1 MMEELLKFFVLL
13 FVVVE
18 PITLVPVF
26 AGLTEGAS
34 DAYRRK
40 MSFKAVAVSGVVLAL
55 FALGGGAFI
64 DMMGISIDAFR
75 IAGGVMLFLIALE
88 MVFARESGTKIT
100 AEEKTEVQQ
109 RADISVF
116 PLAFPFI
123 AGPGALATVLLTFG
137 TLKPD
142 PVMTAGLLGVIAA
155 VLVITLVLMLLTPI
169 VNRAMGVTG
178 AHVVS
183 RLAGVVLAALAVQF
197 MIDGLKGAFGDELL
211 GTSAAALQMV
221 PGYLTGGG

>member
-1 MMEELLKFFVLL
+1 
-13 FVVVE
+13 
-18 PITLVPVF
+18 
-26 AGLTEGAS
+26 
-34 DAYRRK
+34 
-40 MSFKAVAVSGVVLAL
+40 L
-55 FALGGGAFI
+55 FALGGAWFI
-64 DMMGISIDAFR
+64 RVMGISIDAFR

-100 AEEKTEVQQ
+100 SEEKTEVQQ

-142 PVMTAGLLGVIAA
+142 AVLTAGLL
-155 VLVITLVLMLLTPI
+155 LVIVLILAITLALMLLTPL
-169 VNRAMGVTG
+169 VNRVMGVTG

-197 MIDGLKGAFGDELL
+197 MIDGLKGAFA
-211 GTSAAALQMV
+211 S
-221 PGYLTGGG
+221 

>member
-1 MMEELLKFFVLL
+1 MDELLKFFVLL

-18 PITLVPVF
+18 PVTLVPVF
-26 AGLTEGAS
+26 ASLTDGAS
-34 DAYRRK
+34 ERYRRK
-40 MSFKAVAVSGVVLAL
+40 MSLKAVAVSGVVLAL
-55 FALGGGAFI
+55 VALAGAWFI
-64 DMMGISIDAFR
+64 RMMGISIDAFR

-88 MVFARESGTKIT
+88 MVFARESGTKT
-100 AEEKTEVQQ
+100 TSEEKNEVQQ

-142 PVMTAGLLGVIAA
+142 ALMTVGLLAVIAL
-155 VLVITLVLMLLTPI
+155 VLLITLALLLLTPL
-169 VNRAMGVTG
+169 VHRVMGVTG

-183 RLAGVVLAALAVQF
+183 RLTGVVLAALAVQF
-197 MIDGLKGAFGDELL
+197 MVDGLKGAFI
-211 GTSAAALQMV
+211 
-221 PGYLTGGG
+221 

>member
-1 MMEELLKFFVLL
+1 MIDELVKFFVLL

-18 PITLVPVF
+18 PVTLVPVF
-26 AGLTEGAS
+26 ASLTDGAS
-34 DAYRRK
+34 ERYRRK
-40 MSFKAVAVSGVVLAL
+40 MSLKAVTVSGVVLAL
-55 FALGGGAFI
+55 VALAGAWFI
-64 DMMGISIDAFR
+64 RMMGISIDAFR

-88 MVFARESGTKIT
+88 MVFARESGTKT
-100 AEEKTEVQQ
+100 TREEKNEVQQ

-142 PVMTAGLLGVIAA
+142 PLMTAGLLVVIAL
-155 VLVITLVLMLLTPI
+155 VLLITLALLLLTPL
-169 VNRAMGVTG
+169 VNRVMGVTG

-183 RLAGVVLAALAVQF
+183 RLTGVVLAALAVQF
-197 MIDGLKGAFGDELL
+197 MVDGLKGAF
-211 GTSAAALQMV
+211 A
-221 PGYLTGGG
+221 

>member
-1 MMEELLKFFVLL
+1 MIIDELLKFFVLL

-18 PITLVPVF
+18 PVTLVPVF
-26 AGLTEGAS
+26 ASLTVGAS
-34 DAYRRK
+34 EGYKRK
-40 MSFKAVAVSGVVLAL
+40 MSLKAVLISGGVLSL
-55 FALGGGAFI
+55 FALAGAGFI
-64 DMMGISIDAFR
+64 NMMGISIDAFR

-100 AEEKTEVQQ
+100 SEEKIEVTQ

-137 TLKPD
+137 TARDDYML
-142 PVMTAGLLGVIAA
+142 TLGLLGVIAL
-155 VLVITLVLMLLTPI
+155 VLAITLALLLLAPF
-169 VNRAMGVTG
+169 VNRVMGVTG

-197 MIDGLKGAFGDELL
+197 MIDGLKGA
-211 GTSAAALQMV
+211 
-221 PGYLTGGG
+221 LT

>member
-1 MMEELLKFFVLL
+1 MIDELVKFFVLL

-34 DAYRRK
+34 DAYRRR
-40 MSFKAVAVSGVVLAL
+40 MSLKAVAVSGVVLVL
-55 FALGGGAFI
+55 FALGGAWFI
-64 DMMGISIDAFR
+64 RMMGISIDAFR

-88 MVFARESGTKIT
+88 MVFARESGTKT
-100 AEEKTEVQQ
+100 TEQEKTEVQQ
-109 RADISVF
+109 RKDISVF

-137 TLKPD
+137 TLKPE
-142 PVMTAGLLGVIAA
+142 PLLMAGLLGVIAL
-155 VLVITLVLMLLTPI
+155 VLVITLALMLLTPV
-169 VNRAMGVTG
+169 VNRAMGITG

-197 MIDGLKGAFGDELL
+197 MIDGLKGAFL
-211 GTSAAALQMV
+211 
-221 PGYLTGGG
+221 

>member
-1 MMEELLKFFVLL
+1 MDELLKFFVLL

-18 PITLVPVF
+18 PVTLVPVF
-26 AGLTEGAS
+26 ATLTDGAS
-34 DAYRRK
+34 ERYRRK
-40 MSFKAVAVSGVVLAL
+40 MSLKAVAVSGIVLAL
-55 FALGGGAFI
+55 FALAGAWFI
-64 DMMGISIDAFR
+64 RMMGISIDAFR

-88 MVFARESGTKIT
+88 MVFARESGTKT
-100 AEEKTEVQQ
+100 SSEEKDEVQQ

-142 PVMTAGLLGVIAA
+142 WMMTLGLLAVIAL
-155 VLVITLVLMLLTPI
+155 VLLITLVLLLLTPL
-169 VNRAMGVTG
+169 VNRVMGVTG

-197 MIDGLKGAFGDELL
+197 MVDGLKGAF
-211 GTSAAALQMV
+211 S
-221 PGYLTGGG
+221 

>member
-1 MMEELLKFFVLL
+1 MIDELLKFFVLF

-18 PITLVPVF
+18 PVTLVPVF
-26 AGLTEGAS
+26 ASLTHGAS
-34 DAYRRK
+34 AAYRRK
-40 MSFKAVAVSGVVLAL
+40 MSLKAVAVSGIVLAL
-55 FALGGGAFI
+55 FALGGAWFI
-64 DMMGISIDAFR
+64 RMMGISVDAFR

-88 MVFARESGTKIT
+88 MVFARESGTKT
-100 AEEKTEVQQ
+100 TSEEKAEVTQ

-137 TLKPD
+137 TARDDVIL
-142 PVMTAGLLGVIAA
+142 TLGLLGVIAA
-155 VLVITLVLMLLTPI
+155 VLLITLVLLLAAPI
-169 VNRAMGVTG
+169 VNRVMGVTG

-197 MIDGLKGAFGDELL
+197 MIDGLRGAFAFG
-211 GTSAAALQMV
+211 
-221 PGYLTGGG
+221 

>member
-1 MMEELLKFFVLL
+1 MDELLKFFVLL

-18 PITLVPVF
+18 PVTLVPVF
-26 AGLTEGAS
+26 AGLTDGAS
-34 DAYRRK
+34 ERYKRK
-40 MSFKAVAVSGVVLAL
+40 MSLKAVAISGIVLAL
-55 FALGGGAFI
+55 FALAGAWFI
-64 DMMGISIDAFR
+64 RMMGISIDAFR

-88 MVFARESGTKIT
+88 MVFARESGTKT
-100 AEEKTEVQQ
+100 TSEEKDEVQQ

-142 PVMTAGLLGVIAA
+142 WMMTLGLLAVIAL
-155 VLVITLVLMLLTPI
+155 VLLITLVLLLLTPL
-169 VNRAMGVTG
+169 VNRVMGVTG

-197 MIDGLKGAFGDELL
+197 MVDGLKGAL
-211 GTSAAALQMV
+211 A
-221 PGYLTGGG
+221 

>member
-1 MMEELLKFFVLL
+1 MIIDELLKFFVLL

-18 PITLVPVF
+18 PVTLVPVF
-26 AGLTEGAS
+26 ASLTVGAS
-34 DAYRRK
+34 EGYKRK
-40 MSFKAVAVSGVVLAL
+40 MSLKAVLISGGVLVL
-55 FALGGGAFI
+55 FALAGAGFI
-64 DMMGISIDAFR
+64 NMMGISIDAFR
-75 IAGGVMLFLIALE
+75 IAGGAMLFLIALE

-100 AEEKTEVQQ
+100 SEEKIEVTQ

-137 TLKPD
+137 TARDDYML
-142 PVMTAGLLGVIAA
+142 TLGLLGVIAL
-155 VLVITLVLMLLTPI
+155 VLAITLALLLLAPF
-169 VNRAMGVTG
+169 VNRVMGVTG

-197 MIDGLKGAFGDELL
+197 MIDGLRGAFG
-211 GTSAAALQMV
+211 
-221 PGYLTGGG
+221 

>member
-1 MMEELLKFFVLL
+1 MIDELVKFFVLL
-13 FVVVE
+13 IVVVE
-18 PITLVPVF
+18 PVTLVPVF
-26 AGLTEGAS
+26 ASMTEGAT
-34 DAYRRK
+34 DEYKRH
-40 MSFKAVAVSGVVLAL
+40 MSFKAVIVSGLVLAL
-55 FALGGGAFI
+55 FALAGAWFI
-64 DMMGISIDAFR
+64 AMMGISMAAFR

-88 MVFARESGTKIT
+88 MVFARESGTKT
-100 AEEKTEVQQ
+100 TSEEKTEVQQ

-142 PVMTAGLLGVIAA
+142 WLLTLGLLAVIAL
-155 VLVITLVLMLLTPI
+155 VLLVTLVFLLLTPL
-169 VNRAMGVTG
+169 VNRVMGVTG

-197 MIDGLKGAFGDELL
+197 MVDGLKGAF
-211 GTSAAALQMV
+211 S
-221 PGYLTGGG
+221 

>member
-1 MMEELLKFFVLL
+1 MIIDELLKFFVLL

-18 PITLVPVF
+18 PVTLVPVF
-26 AGLTEGAS
+26 ASLTVGAS
-34 DAYRRK
+34 EGYKRR
-40 MSFKAVAVSGVVLAL
+40 MSLKAVLISGGVLVL
-55 FALGGGAFI
+55 FALAGAWFI
-64 DMMGISIDAFR
+64 NMMGISINAFR
-75 IAGGVMLFLIALE
+75 IAGGAMLFLIALE

-100 AEEKTEVQQ
+100 SEEKVEVTQ

-137 TLKPD
+137 TARDDYML
-142 PVMTAGLLGVIAA
+142 TLGLLGVIAL
-155 VLVITLVLMLLTPI
+155 VLAITLALLLLAPF
-169 VNRAMGVTG
+169 VNRVMGVTG

-197 MIDGLKGAFGDELL
+197 MIDGLKGAL
-211 GTSAAALQMV
+211 A
-221 PGYLTGGG
+221 

>member
-1 MMEELLKFFVLL
+1 MIDELVKFFVLL

-18 PITLVPVF
+18 PVTLVPLF
-26 AGLTEGAS
+26 AALTDGAS
-34 DAYRRK
+34 ERYKRR
-40 MSFKAVAVSGVVLAL
+40 MSLKAVTVSGAVLAL
-55 FALGGGAFI
+55 FALAGAWFI
-64 DMMGISIDAFR
+64 RMMGISIDAFR

-88 MVFARESGTKIT
+88 MVFARESGTKT
-100 AEEKTEVQQ
+100 TSEEKTEVQQ

-142 PVMTAGLLGVIAA
+142 WLLTLGLLAVIAL
-155 VLVITLVLMLLTPI
+155 VLVITLALLLLTPL
-169 VNRAMGVTG
+169 VNRVMGVTG
-178 AHVVS
+178 ANVVN

-197 MIDGLKGAFGDELL
+197 MIDGLKGAFE
-211 GTSAAALQMV
+211 
-221 PGYLTGGG
+221 

>member
-1 MMEELLKFFVLL
+1 MIDELLKFFVLL

-18 PITLVPVF
+18 PVTLVPVF

-34 DAYRRK
+34 ERYKRK
-40 MSFKAVAVSGVVLAL
+40 MSFKAVMVSGIVLVL
-55 FALGGGAFI
+55 FALGGAWFI
-64 DMMGISIDAFR
+64 RTMGISIDAFR

-100 AEEKTEVQQ
+100 SEEKTEVQQ

-142 PVMTAGLLGVIAA
+142 LALTIGLLAVI
-155 VLVITLVLMLLTPI
+155 VLILAMTLALMLLTPW
-169 VNRAMGVTG
+169 VNRVMGVTG

-197 MIDGLKGAFGDELL
+197 MIDGLKGAF
-211 GTSAAALQMV
+211 V
-221 PGYLTGGG
+221 

>member
-1 MMEELLKFFVLL
+1 MDELLKFFVLL

-18 PITLVPVF
+18 PVTLVPVF
-26 AGLTEGAS
+26 AGLTDGAS
-34 DAYRRK
+34 ERYKRK
-40 MSFKAVAVSGVVLAL
+40 MSLKAVAISGIVLAL
-55 FALGGGAFI
+55 FALAGAWFI
-64 DMMGISIDAFR
+64 RMMGISIDAFR

-88 MVFARESGTKIT
+88 MVFARESGTKT
-100 AEEKTEVQQ
+100 TSEEKDEVQQ

-142 PVMTAGLLGVIAA
+142 WMMTLGLLAVIAL
-155 VLVITLVLMLLTPI
+155 VLLITLVLLLLAPW
-169 VNRAMGVTG
+169 VNRVMGVTG

-197 MIDGLKGAFGDELL
+197 MVDGLKGAL
-211 GTSAAALQMV
+211 A
-221 PGYLTGGG
+221 

>member
-1 MMEELLKFFVLL
+1 MIDELLRFFVLL

-18 PITLVPVF
+18 PVTLVPLF
-26 AGLTEGAS
+26 ASLTDGAS
-34 DAYRRK
+34 ESYKRR
-40 MSFKAVAVSGVVLAL
+40 MSLKAVFVSGIVLAL
-55 FALGGGAFI
+55 FALGGSSFI
-64 DMMGISIDAFR
+64 QMMGISIDAFR

-88 MVFARESGTKIT
+88 MVFARESGTKT
-100 AEEKTEVQQ
+100 TVEEKSEVQQ

-142 PVMTAGLLGVIAA
+142 ALLTVGLLAVIAL
-155 VLVITLVLMLLTPI
+155 VLLITLALLLLTPL

-178 AHVVS
+178 AHVIS

-197 MIDGLKGAFGDELL
+197 MVDGLRDAF
-211 GTSAAALQMV
+211 M
-221 PGYLTGGG
+221 P

>member
-1 MMEELLKFFVLL
+1 MDELLKFFVLL

-18 PITLVPVF
+18 PVTLVPVF

-34 DAYRRK
+34 EAYKRK
-40 MSFKAVAVSGVVLAL
+40 MSFKAVTVSGIVLAL
-55 FALGGGAFI
+55 FALGGAWFI
-64 DMMGISIDAFR
+64 HTMGISIDAFR

-100 AEEKTEVQQ
+100 SEEKTEVQQ

-142 PVMTAGLLGVIAA
+142 LVMTIGLLAVI
-155 VLVITLVLMLLTPI
+155 VLILAITLAMMLLTPL
-169 VNRAMGVTG
+169 VNRVMGVTG

-197 MIDGLKGAFGDELL
+197 MIDGLKGAF
-211 GTSAAALQMV
+211 V
-221 PGYLTGGG
+221 

>member
-1 MMEELLKFFVLL
+1 MIDELLKFFVL
-13 FVVVE
+13 V
-18 PITLVPVF
+18 TLVPVF
-26 AGLTEGAS
+26 AGLTDGAS
-34 DAYRRK
+34 ERYKRK
-40 MSFKAVAVSGVVLAL
+40 MSLKAVAVSGIVLAL
-55 FALGGGAFI
+55 FALAGASFI
-64 DMMGISIDAFR
+64 RVMGISIDAFR

-88 MVFARESGTKIT
+88 MVFARESGTKT
-100 AEEKTEVQQ
+100 TREEKHEVQQ

-142 PVMTAGLLGVIAA
+142 WLMTLGLLAVIGL
-155 VLVITLVLMLLTPI
+155 VLAITLALLLLAPL
-169 VNRAMGVTG
+169 VNRVMGVTG

-197 MIDGLKGAFGDELL
+197 MIDGLKGAL
-211 GTSAAALQMV
+211 S
-221 PGYLTGGG
+221 